1 MTLPA
6 DLSKLL
12 GTGEN
17 PNGMVAQTAN
27 GTLVGGRGGDGDTW
41 RYGMMADGPRWNE
54 DPRIEAPNL
63 TPSTVPMPATVKVP
77 RGKVMVSGHMRRK
90 PR

>member
-27 GTLVGGRGGDGDTW
+27 GTLVDGRGGDGYTW
-41 RYGMMADGPRWNE
+41 RDGMMADGPRWNE

-63 TPSTVPMPATVKVP
+63 TPGPAMVKVP

>member
-27 GTLVGGRGGDGDTW
+27 GTLVDGRGGDGYTW
-41 RYGMMADGPRWNE
+41 RDGMMADGPRWNE
-54 DPRIEAPNL
+54 DPRIEAPN
-63 TPSTVPMPATVKVP
+63 PAPGLGSEQVP
-77 RGKVMVSGHMRRK
+77 RGKVLVAGHMRRK